1 MGSIDET
8 DSAQPSC
15 GGGTPHLQVQCDPGV
30 PAELDLLS
38 KGGSLVEFLCSGDLD
53 LAAPSSSKLSQ
64 DYSPPYD
71 LYRYRKYGVD
81 GGEVIFL
88 RSQQYCKCFLTGHTT
103 TVSPNEWLVDA
114 RATFSSDS
122 DEWPTVASYWRPL
135 TYEKAF
141 RGATFYNESL
151 ASKNHF
157 VLQHWPWAAQQW
169 PQSALNP
176 KNGKYFVIE
185 YDHFTHKWKYYLGS
199 WIVAFNHGV
208 FMF

>member
-1 MGSIDET
+1 MCIY
-8 DSAQPSC
+8 
-15 GGGTPHLQVQCDPGV
+15 LQ
-30 PAELDLLS
+30 
-38 KGGSLVEFLCSGDLD
+38 
-53 LAAPSSSKLSQ
+53 
-64 DYSPPYD
+64 
-71 LYRYRKYGVD
+71 
-81 GGEVIFL
+81 
-88 RSQQYCKCFLTGHTT
+88 
-103 TVSPNEWLVDA
+103 
-114 RATFSSDS
+114 ATFSSDS

-141 RGATFYNESL
+141 HGATFYEESL

-169 PQSALNP
+169 PQSALDP